1 MTSTIEE
8 FQRYF
13 TGKTLHPWSFF
24 NKEDKIIPLKSR
36 SVGERVWERWSTC
49 WRVLAGVRASTFEEK
64 RVKSGGS
71 FHLSARRR
79 RRTGKNQP
87 LGHLFILSLPLLF
100 RFGFY
105 SAVNV
110 CARSFRPA
118 GMYYGPNKR
127 SRHIVYELLASP
139 KKQQRPIFSQKTPLS
154 FQLHLI
160 TGAKTII
167 IIKKKKKRRL
177 SRAVPWGIQSGSA
190 GSFRAAEKVSL

>member
-1 MTSTIEE
+1 MKSTTEE

-24 NKEDKIIPLKSR
+24 NKEEKIIPLKSR
-36 SVGERVWERWSTC
+36 SVGERVWESWSTC
-49 WRVLAGVRASTFEEK
+49 WKVLAGVRASTFEEK

-127 SRHIVYELLASP
+127 SRRIVYELLASP
-139 KKQQRPIFSQKTPLS
+139 KSNKGLYFHRKLHFHFSCIWLLEQRQ
-154 FQLHLI
+154 
-160 TGAKTII
+160 
-167 IIKKKKKRRL
+167 
-177 SRAVPWGIQSGSA
+177 
-190 GSFRAAEKVSL
+190 

>member
-1 MTSTIEE
+1 MHRCCPTCCPDHVSQTCTLQCPKVHHWRVSKVFHRWNSSSLILLQQRRQNNPLEE
-8 FQRYF
+8 QVSER
-13 TGKTLHPWSFF
+13 
-24 NKEDKIIPLKSR
+24 
-36 SVGERVWERWSTC
+36 ERVWERWSTC
-49 WRVLAGVRASTFEEK
+49 WKVLAGVRASTFEEK

-127 SRHIVYELLASP
+127 SRRIVYELLASP
-139 KKQQRPIFSQKTPLS
+139 KSNKGLYFHRKLHFHFGCIWLLEQRQ
-154 FQLHLI
+154 
-160 TGAKTII
+160 
-167 IIKKKKKRRL
+167 
-177 SRAVPWGIQSGSA
+177 
-190 GSFRAAEKVSL
+190 